1 MTGQPKA
8 LALPPR
14 ARAALAVFA
23 HPDDETFG
31 LGAVLNA
38 LVDAG
43 TAVEGLCF
51 TRGEAST
58 LRARPDNSDQLGA
71 LGDLGAVREA
81 ELADAAGVLGLDH
94 CELLTYPDG
103 RLAET
108 PVAVLAAHVLAA
120 AQRQPADLLVVFD
133 HGGIT
138 GHPDHEHATR
148 AAVVAAA
155 HLDIGVLA
163 WAVPERVAT
172 ALNTELGTDF
182 EAAPLPRSTSPSPS
196 TATAN
201 AAPSPATAAS
211 PPTTPCCA
219 AASSSPARPN
229 RSAGSADPAIP
240 VIPRVPVRAGNG
252 DERSQTKARPALE
265 GGSLVVP
272 VVLLVQGGQVARD
285 VMAVAVM

>member
-1 MTGQPKA
+1 MTSQPEPPD
-8 LALPPR
+8 LPPR

-31 LGAVLNA
+31 LGAVLSA

-58 LRARPDNSDQLGA
+58 LRPDKDNPDQ
-71 LGDLGAVREA
+71 LGDLGDVRA
-81 ELADAAGVLGLDH
+81 GELADAARVLGLDR

-108 PVAVLAAHVLAA
+108 PVAVLAAHVLTA

-138 GHPDHEHATR
+138 RHPDHEHATR
-148 AAVVAAA
+148 TALAAA
-155 HLDIGVLA
+155 DHLGIGVLA
-163 WAVPERVAT
+163 WAVPARVAT

-182 EAAPLPRSTSPSPS
+182 RGRPAVEIDLTIAVDRDRQRRAIACHRSQS
-196 TATAN
+196 TDNPVLRRRLQLTG
-201 AAPSPATAAS
+201 
-211 PPTTPCCA
+211 PTE
-219 AASSSPARPN
+219 SL
-229 RSAGSADPAIP
+229 RSLG
-240 VIPRVPVRAGNG
+240 RAG
-252 DERSQTKARPALE
+252 
-265 GGSLVVP
+265 VVRLP
-272 VVLLVQGGQVARD
+272 GT
-285 VMAVAVM
+285 